1 MAVPTYDKFIEP
13 VLRFLATRPE
23 GALVREVREAA
34 AEMLGLDEQQR
45 AEVITS
51 GQLTYQNRTGWAH
64 DRLKRAGLSQS
75 LSRGKWCLTPAGMS
89 WVASHPQ
96 PMTEQE
102 VSHFAFD
109 FNGVKLSKPADAVA
123 LDPQPESIED
133 DELARSSPDDRLE
146 QALNEIR
153 ESVAEELLENLLQV
167 SPARFEV
174 IVLDVLHRLGYG
186 GHRGDLQRVGGTGDG
201 GIDGIISLDKLG
213 LEKVYVQAKRWKGT
227 VGSAEVRGFYGAL
240 PEQKVKRGV
249 FT

>member
-34 AEMLGLDEQQR
+34 AEMLGLNEQQR

-102 VSHFAFD
+102 VSHFACD

-174 IVLDVLHRLGYG
+174 IVLDVLHRLAA
-186 GHRGDLQRVGGTGDG
+186 LTVLSLS
-201 GIDGIISLDKLG
+201 ISSG
-213 LEKVYVQAKRWKGT
+213 WKKSTFRPNAGK
-227 VGSAEVRGFYGAL
+227 APLGAL
-240 PEQKVKRGV
+240 KSGAFMVHCLSRK
-249 FT
+249 

>member
-34 AEMLGLDEQQR
+34 AEMLGLNEQQR

-102 VSHFAFD
+102 VSHFACD

-213 LEKVYVQAKRWKGT
+213 LEKSTFRPNAGKAP
-227 VGSAEVRGFYGAL
+227 SGAL
-240 PEQKVKRGV
+240 KSGAFMVHCLSKK
-249 FT
+249 

>member
-96 PMTEQE
+96 PMTELE
-102 VSHFAFD
+102 VSHFACD
-109 FNGVKLSKPADAVA
+109 FNGVKLSKLADAVA

-167 SPARFEV
+167 SPADCVRCV
-174 IVLDVLHRLGYG
+174 APP
-186 GHRGDLQRVGGTGDG
+186 
-201 GIDGIISLDKLG
+201 GIWRPS
-213 LEKVYVQAKRWKGT
+213 R
-227 VGSAEVRGFYGAL
+227 
-240 PEQKVKRGV
+240 
-249 FT
+249 

>member
-102 VSHFAFD
+102 VSHFACD

-133 DELARSSPDDRLE
+133 DELARSSRTI
-146 QALNEIR
+146 AWSKR
-153 ESVAEELLENLLQV
+153 SMRFVNLL
-167 SPARFEV
+167 PKNCWRTCFRFRRR
-174 IVLDVLHRLGYG
+174 VL
-186 GHRGDLQRVGGTGDG
+186 
-201 GIDGIISLDKLG
+201 K
-213 LEKVYVQAKRWKGT
+213 
-227 VGSAEVRGFYGAL
+227 
-240 PEQKVKRGV
+240 
-249 FT
+249 

>member
-96 PMTEQE
+96 PMTELE
-102 VSHFAFD
+102 VSHFACD
-109 FNGVKLSKPADAVA
+109 FNGVKLSKLADAVA

-227 VGSAEVRGFYGAL
+227 VGSAEVRAFMAHCL
-240 PEQKVKRGV
+240 SKK
-249 FT
+249 

>member
-34 AEMLGLDEQQR
+34 AEMLGLNEQQR

-102 VSHFAFD
+102 VSHFACD
-109 FNGVKLSKPADAVA
+109 FN
-123 LDPQPESIED
+123 
-133 DELARSSPDDRLE
+133 
-146 QALNEIR
+146 
-153 ESVAEELLENLLQV
+153 
-167 SPARFEV
+167 
-174 IVLDVLHRLGYG
+174 
-186 GHRGDLQRVGGTGDG
+186 
-201 GIDGIISLDKLG
+201 
-213 LEKVYVQAKRWKGT
+213 
-227 VGSAEVRGFYGAL
+227 
-240 PEQKVKRGV
+240 
-249 FT
+249 